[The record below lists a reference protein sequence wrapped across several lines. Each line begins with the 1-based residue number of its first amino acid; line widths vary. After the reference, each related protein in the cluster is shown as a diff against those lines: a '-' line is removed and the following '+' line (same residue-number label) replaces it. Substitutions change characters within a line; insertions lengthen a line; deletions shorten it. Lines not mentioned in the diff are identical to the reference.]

1 MFQCTPSL
9 WNENE
14 NIPCHSASI
23 YLLPSLKQS
32 MTWFVFEY
40 PLVYLSCSTT
50 ESRNYCVS
58 STELLIFFGR
68 KYCIENFSVF
78 LHSDNLQRVLM
89 WSSPLTAAA
98 IILRMQ
104 RYKARMQCYKAA
116 LVDSFQQQSTIY
128 LVGYNTWRSAFKLS
142 IVIPLPHL
150 SCFDFAW
157 CVFCSQVAPA

>member
-58 STELLIFFGR
+58 SAELLIFFGR

-78 LHSDNLQRVLM
+78 LHSDYLQRELM
-89 WSSPLTAAA
+89 WSSRSSSLTAAA

-104 RYKARMQCYKAA
+104 RYKAA

-128 LVGYNTWRSAFKLS
+128 LIGCNTWRSAFKLS
-142 IVIPLPHL
+142 IVIPPHL
-150 SCFDFAW
+150 SCFGFAW

>member
-50 ESRNYCVS
+50 ESRNDCVS
-58 STELLIFFGR
+58 SAELLISFGR
-68 KYCIENFSVF
+68 KYFIEDFSVF
-78 LHSDNLQRVLM
+78 LRSNYSQRELM
-89 WSSPLTAAA
+89 WSSSSLPAAA

-104 RYKARMQCYKAA
+104 RYKAA

-128 LVGYNTWRSAFKLS
+128 LIGCNTWRSAFKLS
-142 IVIPLPHL
+142 IVIPPHL
-150 SCFDFAW
+150 SCFGFAW